1 MLSFFVNSLSQAKD
15 DCKTDSEG
23 FSVGVRGF
31 VMEKFTVIIPVYNV
45 APYLNACVESVLQQD
60 FVNFE
65 ILLIDDGSTDQSG
78 AMCDAWAQK
87 DARIRVIH
95 QENKGLSGARNSG
108 IDAAMGEYLMFLDSD
123 DWWASSSVLTRIH
136 DRIRL
141 TGAQVLSFDYQ
152 KWYEGQFEKPY
163 FSATDAPAELDDSL
177 AYLLQQQLW
186 VTGACNK
193 AMHRGLFAN
202 GALRF
207 RPGISS
213 EDIDWTLRLALSAQR
228 FDYLQEVVFVYRQRK
243 TSLSHKTTLR
253 RVNDMIGNVRECL
266 RLLEE
271 TPSKRDL
278 LMPFVAYQY
287 ATVLYNLAALD
298 RKERREPMKQAKEM
312 QYLLDCSEN
321 GKVRMLCT
329 AAKLGGFGTMLML
342 LRCRQCLLRRI

>member
-1 MLSFFVNSLSQAKD
+1 MKD
-15 DCKTDSEG
+15 
-23 FSVGVRGF
+23 FSI
-31 VMEKFTVIIPVYNV
+31 IIPVYNTQK
-45 APYLNACVESVLQQD
+45 YLDACVESVLQQD

-78 AMCDAWAQK
+78 AMCDLWAQK

-123 DWWASSSVLTRIH
+123 DWWASSSVLTHIH
-136 DRIRL
+136 DRIRR

-163 FSATDAPAELDDSL
+163 FSAIDAPAELDDSL

-193 AMHRGLFAN
+193 AVRRELFAD

-243 TSLSHKTTLR
+243 TSLSHKTTVR

-271 TPSKRDL
+271 APSKRDL
-278 LMPFVAYQY
+278 LMPFIAYQY

-298 RKERREPMKQAKEM
+298 RKERHEPMKQAKEM

-342 LRCRQCLLRRI
+342 LRCRQYLLRRI